1 MQFQHKCK
9 ADFLQNTHVFAIPF
23 SQRTL
28 IASAVLSALAVTS
41 HPVYAETGEVQTVT
55 VTSSAFGKDESLQIL
70 NPSKVLAGPELRS
83 KVGSS
88 LGETLGGELGVS
100 ASGFGAGA
108 SRPIIRGLEGPRVK
122 ILQNGMSVA
131 DVSTVS
137 NDHAVASESSTAQQ
151 IEVLRGPAALL
162 YGSGAIGGLVNVV
175 DNRIP
180 TTLSKTATGEA
191 ELRLGSV
198 NQEKSLSFSTE
209 TSAGDVALH
218 LDGNTRNT
226 ADYRIPGHTDVA
238 DPSSPSGKLP
248 TSFTREQ
255 NLTFG
260 ANLIQQWGHFGAAIQ
275 TLKDHYGI
283 PTDERS
289 FIDLR
294 QNRIDLDTALNKPFD
309 GFNNLQLKIS
319 GTDYQHT
326 EKAADGTASTRFSNR
341 ELENRLTIAH
351 DKWQGWEGNWGIQNE
366 NSRFSALSAETGR
379 ADTVPTTIS
388 HSTAG
393 FIVEQKQFGE
403 VAINLGSRLENV
415 KRNPSAQFLLP
426 SKSYTLSSSSIGAQ
440 WQFAPAFA
448 AGVSISSA
456 QRAPTT
462 EELYSNGPH
471 ESTATFDI
479 GNNNLRTEN
488 SRNLEFSLQKTSG
501 LLRWKVNAFVNKIK
515 HFVYGRIDGLQVDE
529 AGLPDLQGEFTQ
541 RFFSQGDATI
551 HGGEAEISYNE
562 RGEGF
567 SYRAYADTSK
577 GKLDQQGSLPLQPA
591 SRIGLEIGY
600 KHAGWRHSLN
610 ILHAEKQDRLA
621 SFEKFVTPSYTRV
634 DLDLTYSHPYGNTEL
649 TWFLQGKNLF
659 NQDIRLATSLLK
671 ETVPQPGRGV
681 VAGVRASF

>member
-1 MQFQHKCK
+1 MQFQHK
-9 ADFLQNTHVFAIPF
+9 
-23 SQRTL
+23 L
-28 IASAVLSALAVTS
+28 IVSAVLSALAGFSTNS
-41 HPVYAETGEVQTVT
+41 FAESGDVQTVT
-55 VTSSAFGKDESLQIL
+55 VTSSAFGKDDTLQIL
-70 NPSKVLAGPELRS
+70 NPSKVLAGPELRA
-83 KVGSS
+83 KVSSS

-137 NDHAVASESSTAQQ
+137 NDHAVASESATAQQ

-180 TTLSKTATGEA
+180 STLSKTTTGEA

-198 NQEKSLSFSTE
+198 NQEKSLSFSTD
-209 TSAGDVALH
+209 TSAGDVAFH

-226 ADYRIPGHTDVA
+226 ADYKIPRHTDVA
-238 DPSSPSGKLP
+238 DPSSATGKLP
-248 TSFTREQ
+248 TSFTREA

-260 ANLIQQWGHFGAAIQ
+260 ANLIQQWGHIGAAVQ

-283 PTDERS
+283 PTAEQS

-294 QNRIDLDTALNKPFD
+294 QNRVDFDGAINKPFD
-309 GFNNLQLKIS
+309 GFSNLQLKVS
-319 GTDYQHT
+319 GTDYKHA
-326 EKAADGTASTRFSNR
+326 EKAADGTALTRFTNR
-341 ELENRLTIAH
+341 ELENRLTITQ

-366 NSRFSALSAETGR
+366 NSRFSALSAATGR
-379 ADTVPTTIS
+379 ADTVPTTTS
-388 HSTAG
+388 HSIAG
-393 FIVEQKQFGE
+393 FVVEQKQFGN
-403 VAINLGSRLENV
+403 VTINFGTRVENV
-415 KRNPSAQFLLP
+415 KRSPEAQFLLP
-426 SKSYTLSSSSIGAQ
+426 DRSYTLGSASVGAQ
-440 WQFAPAFA
+440 WQFTPSYA
-448 AGVSISSA
+448 AGFSVSTA

-479 GNNNLRTEN
+479 GNVNLRKEN
-488 SRNLEFSLQKTSG
+488 SRNLELSFQKTSG
-501 LLRWKVNAFVNKIK
+501 LLHWKINAFVNKINN
-515 HFVYGRIDGLQVDE
+515 FVYGRIDGLQVDE
-529 AGLPDLQGEFTQ
+529 SGTPDPTAEFTQ
-541 RFFSQGDATI
+541 RFFSQAAATI

-562 RGEGF
+562 HGDGF

-577 GKLDQQGSLPLQPA
+577 GTLDNLGSLPLQPA
-591 SRIGLEIGY
+591 NRIGLEIGY
-600 KHAGWRHSLN
+600 RHAGWRNSLN
-610 ILHAEKQDRLA
+610 IVNAQKQDRLA
-621 SFEKFVTPSYTRV
+621 SFEKFVTPGYTKV
-634 DLDLTYSHPYGNTEL
+634 DLNITYSHPYANTEL

-681 VAGVRASF
+681 VAGVRATF

>member
-1 MQFQHKCK
+1 MQFQ
-9 ADFLQNTHVFAIPF
+9 
-23 SQRTL
+23 RRL
-28 IASAVLSALAVTS
+28 IASAVLSALASFSSTS
-41 HPVYAETGEVQTVT
+41 FAETGEVQTVT
-55 VTSSAFGKDESLQIL
+55 VTSSAFGKDETLQIL
-70 NPSKVLAGPELRS
+70 NPSKVLAGPELRA
-83 KVGSS
+83 KVSTS
-88 LGETLGGELGVS
+88 LGDTLGGELGVS

-180 TTLSKTATGEA
+180 STLSKVTTGEA
-191 ELRLGSV
+191 ELRVGSV
-198 NQEKSLSFSTE
+198 NQEKSLSFSTD

-226 ADYRIPGHTDVA
+226 ADYKIPGRTDVA
-238 DPSSPSGKLP
+238 DPDSPSGKLP
-248 TSFTREQ
+248 TSFTREA

-260 ANLIQQWGHFGAAIQ
+260 ANLIQQWGHIGAAVQ

-283 PTDERS
+283 PTEERS

-294 QNRIDLDTALNKPFD
+294 QNRVDIDGALNKPFD
-309 GFNNLQLKIS
+309 GFNNLQFKAS

-326 EKAADGTASTRFSNR
+326 EKAADGTPSTRFSNR
-341 ELENRLTIAH
+341 ELENRLTITH

-366 NSRFSALSAETGR
+366 NSRFSALSVETGR
-379 ADTVPTTIS
+379 ADTVPTTSS
-388 HSTAG
+388 HSIAG
-393 FIVEQKQFGE
+393 FVVEQKQFGA
-403 VAINLGSRLENV
+403 VTVNFGTRIENV
-415 KRNPSAQFLLP
+415 RRTPAAQFLLP
-426 SKSYTLSSSSIGAQ
+426 AKEFTLGSASVGAQ
-440 WQFAPAFA
+440 WQFAPAYA
-448 AGVSISSA
+448 AGFSLSSA
-456 QRAPTT
+456 QRAPTA

-479 GNNNLRTEN
+479 GNVNLSKEK
-488 SRNLEFSLQKTSG
+488 SRNLELSLQKTSG
-501 LLRWKVNAFVNKIK
+501 LLRWKINAFVNKINN
-515 HFVYGRIDGLQVDE
+515 FVYGRIDGLQVDE
-529 AGLPDLQGEFTQ
+529 SGAPDVNAEFTQ
-541 RFFSQGDATI
+541 RFFTQAAATI

-562 RGEGF
+562 HGDGF

-577 GKLDQQGSLPLQPA
+577 GTLDHLGSLPLQPA
-591 SRIGLEIGY
+591 NRIGVEIGY
-600 KHAGWRHSLN
+600 RHAGWRNTLSIVN
-610 ILHAEKQDRLA
+610 AQKQERLA
-621 SFEKFVTPSYTRV
+621 SFEKFVTPGYTKV
-634 DLDLTYSHPYGNTEL
+634 DLNIAYSHPYANTEL